1 MRGWRFPRLTFSVV
15 HLCTFLVKSAR
26 STVARSTAAGTSS
39 MVLRQPSRVSVTS
52 EIDLVTRLSHIQ
64 SYLDFRIADPD
75 CKRKVMSYYSH
86 AYRQTGKLFDEALIL
101 SELPRPLRE
110 RRLQVIGRENLE
122 KMPFMT
128 GMADACVGELFI
140 RFSHYTFDRG
150 MLALLQHVCPRA

>member
-1 MRGWRFPRLTFSVV
+1 MYRSGDFQATTHEERELIIVIAIVGSIFFSYSVAQV
-15 HLCTFLVKSAR
+15 TTLV
-26 STVARSTAAGTSS
+26 TDHF
-39 MVLRQPSRVSVTS
+39 SRS

-110 RRLQVIGRENLE
+110 RLLQVIGRENLE